1 MRPVKRGRQGLS
13 ARQRSRHR
21 HQPLGEP
28 LGGSEVRLLPTGPR
42 LWQQTQRPW
51 SAHRQG
57 VGGEGV
63 PCPGLDLARDG
74 EGPGLPALRYGL
86 SVADT
91 PALRTEG
98 PRMRYRRLGRSGL
111 TVSVVGLGCNNL
123 GGRLPAEGTQA
134 VVDAALMP
142 ASPSSTRPTSMA
154 SRTAIPRA
162 SWPRHWDRDAAR
174 SCWPRSSAWTCPGP
188 TGRISARRGSRRYV
202 ITAVEASLRRLGT
215 EHIDL
220 LQMHEPDPQTPI
232 EETLSALDS
241 LIRSGKV
248 RYVGSSNFAAWQVVE
263 AEYVARRDGLS
274 RFISAQNRYS
284 LLSREAE
291 AELVPAC
298 ERHGVG
304 LIPYFPLESGLLTG
318 KYHRGEDAPRAA
330 AWRGSATRGSSAK
343 HRGTSSSP
351 WRPSRAAPV
360 DRCSRSP
367 SAGLPPGPP
376 WRPSS
381 WAR

>member
-1 MRPVKRGRQGLS
+1 
-13 ARQRSRHR
+13 
-21 HQPLGEP
+21 
-28 LGGSEVRLLPTGPR
+28 
-42 LWQQTQRPW
+42 
-51 SAHRQG
+51 
-57 VGGEGV
+57 
-63 PCPGLDLARDG
+63 
-74 EGPGLPALRYGL
+74 
-86 SVADT
+86 
-91 PALRTEG
+91 
-98 PRMRYRRLGRSGL
+98 MRYRRLGRSGL

-134 VVDAALMP
+134 VVDAALDVGITLFDTADVYGEP
-142 ASPSSTRPTSMA
+142 HGNSESELAKA
-154 SRTAIPRA
+154 LGSR
-162 SWPRHWDRDAAR
+162 R
-174 SCWPRSSAWTCPGP
+174 SEIVLATKFGMDMSGANGP
-188 TGRISARRGSRRYV
+188 DFGARGSRRYV

-318 KYHRGEDAPRAA
+318 KYHRGEDAPQGSRLARERYARILREAPWDVIESVAAFARGAGRSMLEVAVGGLAARPAVASVIVGAMTADQVRANAA
-330 AWRGSATRGSSAK
+330 AGAWEPSDEELAELDRLTAPPTR
-343 HRGTSSSP
+343 
-351 WRPSRAAPV
+351 
-360 DRCSRSP
+360 
-367 SAGLPPGPP
+367 
-376 WRPSS
+376 
-381 WAR
+381 